1 MKQLIQNFKTGE
13 LSVAEVPPP
22 ALVRGFVLVR
32 NNFSLISAGTERSTV
47 STAQASLL
55 GKARQRP
62 DLVRQV
68 LDSFRKDGFAETLKR
83 VRTKL
88 ETPKELGYSSAGT
101 VLASMDTQGR
111 FQPGDRVACGGGG
124 YASHAGIVTVPQN
137 LVVKVPA
144 SVGLDAA
151 AFTTLGAIAMQ
162 GVRQANPRLG
172 EFVCVIGLGLLGQI
186 TAQILQANGCQVFG
200 VDTVESM
207 VALAEQASCHAARTR
222 SDAGLQSA
230 FAAFTGGRGFDA
242 VIITAA
248 TQSTDP
254 VELAAAILRQKGVI
268 VIVGAVPMNIPREPH
283 FYKKELELKISCSY
297 GPGRYDPTYEEE
309 SRDYPYGYV
318 RWTENR
324 NMEAF
329 IRLLENRSV
338 DVQPL
343 VTHVFEIEQAE
354 KAYDIVTGKV
364 AERHLGILL
373 KYSEAPETQPV
384 EAAPQAAAGPGAKP
398 GIGFIGA
405 GSFAQKFLIP
415 FARQGGVLLSVATSR
430 GVTAKSVGEK
440 FRFRSHST
448 DAHDVLADPAVNSVF
463 IATRHNTHAAFAV
476 AALET
481 GKNVFVEKP
490 LALGEDE
497 LAQVLEVASGQS
509 HCRLMVGYNR
519 RFSPLARQ
527 AREVF
532 QRVSGPLLINYRV
545 NAGFLPKEHWTQTEQ
560 GGGRILGEVCHFVDL
575 MQFLTGSEPV
585 GIYALSVAADNAQM
599 PDQDNVVISL
609 RFQNGSVG
617 QIGYVACGDK
627 LLSKERIEIFG
638 GGQTFIID
646 DFTLGEHY
654 AGGSRRRLKLPGKG
668 HQEEVEAFLH
678 AIRDGR
684 PSPIA
689 LDSLALTSVATF
701 AVLDSLRTG
710 LPQVVSLSCLNPSSH
725 ALSLSSN
732 ASSMT
737 VGKSCARSG
746 LSTVNCSRME
756 ESVPRTQP

>member
-1 MKQLIQNFKTGE
+1 MKQIIQNFKTGE
-13 LSVAEVPPP
+13 LSVAEVPTP
-22 ALVRGFVLVR
+22 ALASGFVLVR
-32 NNFSLISAGTERSTV
+32 NDYSLISAGTERSTV

-68 LDSFRKDGFAETLKR
+68 LDSFRKDGFSETLKR

-88 ETPKELGYSSAGT
+88 ETLKELGYSSAGT
-101 VLASMDTQGR
+101 VLVSLDTQGR

-124 YASHAGIVTVPQN
+124 YASHAGVITVPQN
-137 LVVKVPA
+137 LIVKVPDA
-144 SVGLDAA
+144 VGLDAA

-186 TAQILQANGCQVFG
+186 TAQILRANGCQVFG
-200 VDTVESM
+200 VDTAESM
-207 VALAEQASCHAARTR
+207 VALAAKHGCHAARTR
-222 SDAGLQSA
+222 SDAGLESA
-230 FAAFTGGRGFDA
+230 VAAFTGGHNFDS

-254 VELAAAILRQKGVI
+254 LELATGILRQKGAI

-297 GPGRYDPTYEEE
+297 GPGRYDSTYEEQGH
-309 SRDYPYGYV
+309 DYPYGYV

-329 IRLLENRSV
+329 VKLLENRTV

-343 VTHVFEIEQAE
+343 VTHVFDIEDAG
-354 KAYDIVTGKV
+354 KAYDIVTGKTP
-364 AERHLGILL
+364 ERHLGILL
-373 KYSEAPETQPV
+373 KYSEVPAKQAIELPPR
-384 EAAPQAAAGPGAKP
+384 AADASPDKP
-398 GIGFIGA
+398 CVAFIGA

-415 FARQGGVLLSVATSR
+415 YARQGGDLLSVVTTR

-440 FRFRSHST
+440 FRFQSHST
-448 DAHDVLADPAVNSVF
+448 DVDQILADRTINTVF
-463 IATRHNTHAAFAV
+463 IATRHDTHATFGA
-476 AALET
+476 AALEA
-481 GKNVFVEKP
+481 GKNVFLEKP
-490 LALGEDE
+490 LAIHQDE
-497 LAQVLEVASGQS
+497 LINVLEVASS
-509 HCRLMVGYNR
+509 RRDCRLMVGYNR

-532 QRVSGPLLINYRV
+532 QRVSGPLLINYRI

-585 GIYALSVAADNAQM
+585 GVYALSVAANNAQM
-599 PDQDNVVISL
+599 PDQDNVIISL

-617 QIGYVACGDK
+617 QISYLACGDK

-638 GGQTFIID
+638 GGQSFIID
-646 DFTLGEHY
+646 DFKVGEHY
-654 AGGSRRRLKLPGKG
+654 AGGSRRAVKSPGKG
-668 HQEEVEAFLH
+668 HSEEVEAFLH
-678 AIRDGR
+678 AIREGR
-684 PSPIA
+684 PSPIP

-701 AVLDSLRTG
+701 AILDSLRTG
-710 LPQVVSLSCLNPSSH
+710 LPQLVSSEP
-725 ALSLSSN
+725 
-732 ASSMT
+732 
-737 VGKSCARSG
+737 VEARTTPAK
-746 LSTVNCSRME
+746 LRV
-756 ESVPRTQP
+756 

>member
-1 MKQLIQNFKTGE
+1 MKQVIQNFKTGE

-22 ALVRGFVLVR
+22 ALARGFVLVR
-32 NNFSLISAGTERSTV
+32 NHFSLISAGTERSTV

-88 ETPKELGYSSAGT
+88 ETLKELGYSSAGT

-111 FQPGDRVACGGGG
+111 FKPGDRVACGGGG

-137 LVVKVPA
+137 LLVKVPET
-144 SVGLDAA
+144 VGLDAA

-186 TAQILQANGCQVFG
+186 TAQILRANGCQVFG
-200 VDTVESM
+200 VDTSEPM
-207 VALAEQASCHAARTR
+207 AALAAKTGCHAARAR
-222 SDAGLQSA
+222 SDAGLESA
-230 FAAFTGGRGFDA
+230 FAAFTGGHGFDA
-242 VIITAA
+242 VIVTAA
-248 TQSTDP
+248 TQSPDP
-254 VELAAAILRQKGVI
+254 VELATSILRQKGVL

-297 GPGRYDPTYEEE
+297 GPGRYDPTYEEGGQ
-309 SRDYPYGYV
+309 DYPYGYV
-318 RWTENR
+318 RWTEGR
-324 NMEAF
+324 NMAAF
-329 IRLLENRSV
+329 VRLIENRSV

-354 KAYDIVTGKV
+354 KAYVIVTGKTS
-364 AERHLGILL
+364 ERHLGILL
-373 KYSEAPETQPV
+373 KYPDAPEPPV
-384 EAAPQAAAGPGAKP
+384 ETAPQPAPGSTATV

-415 FARQGGVLLSVATSR
+415 FARRGGDLLSVVTSR

-440 FRFRSHST
+440 FHFRSHST
-448 DAHDVLADPAVNSVF
+448 EVGTVLADPAINTVF
-463 IATRHNTHAAFAV
+463 IATRHDTHAAFAA
-476 AALET
+476 AALDA

-490 LALGEDE
+490 LAIREDE
-497 LAQVLEVASGQS
+497 FHEVLEVARRRSD
-509 HCRLMVGYNR
+509 CRLMVGYNR

-532 QRVSGPLLINYRV
+532 QRVAGPLLINYRV
-545 NAGFLPKEHWTQTEQ
+545 NAGFLPKDHWTQTEQ

-585 GIYALSVAADNAQM
+585 AVYAMSVSADNDQV

-617 QIGYVACGDK
+617 QIGYLACGDK
-627 LLSKERIEIFG
+627 LLNKERIEIFG
-638 GGQTFIID
+638 GGQSFIID
-646 DFTLGEHY
+646 DFRLGEHY
-654 AGGSRRRLKLPGKG
+654 TGGSRRTLKLPGKG

-678 AIRDGR
+678 AIRDGQ
-684 PSPIA
+684 PSPIS
-689 LDSLALTSVATF
+689 LRSLALTSAATF
-701 AVLDSLRTG
+701 AILDSLHTG
-710 LPQVVSLSCLNPSSH
+710 LPQAVSL
-725 ALSLSSN
+725 
-732 ASSMT
+732 
-737 VGKSCARSG
+737 
-746 LSTVNCSRME
+746 
-756 ESVPRTQP
+756 